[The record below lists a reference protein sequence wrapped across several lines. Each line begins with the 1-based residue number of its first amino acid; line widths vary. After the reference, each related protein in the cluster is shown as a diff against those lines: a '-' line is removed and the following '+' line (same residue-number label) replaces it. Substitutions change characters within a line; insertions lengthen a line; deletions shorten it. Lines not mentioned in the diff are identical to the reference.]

1 MSKGFLEISLPE
13 PYLDGD
19 ISAEVFELKGAEP
32 NAIIRTDQEWGIKVR
47 WTLKGSLAEFICG
60 EWCLH
65 LRLESVGPGP
75 DLKFDS
81 SKRMLLE
88 P

>member
-19 ISAEVFELKGAEP
+19 ISAEVFEVKGTKST
-32 NAIIRTDQEWGIKVR
+32 AIIRTDQEWGIKVR
-47 WTLKGSLAEFICG
+47 WTLEGSLEEFICG

-65 LRLESVGPGP
+65 LRMESMRPGP
-75 DLKFDS
+75 ELKFDA
-81 SKRMLLE
+81 SKRIPLE